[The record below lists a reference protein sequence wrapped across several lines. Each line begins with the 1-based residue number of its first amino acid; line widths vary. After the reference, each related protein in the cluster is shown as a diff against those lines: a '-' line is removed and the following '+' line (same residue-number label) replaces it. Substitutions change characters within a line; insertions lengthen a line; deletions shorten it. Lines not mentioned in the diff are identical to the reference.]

1 MAGSRGNYKSK
12 HYDELVSWFQT
23 IPGQH
28 VTVQEIYAHFV
39 ESGAN
44 IGMTTLYRLL
54 DRLTE
59 EGAVAKYTI
68 DSTSPACYEF
78 IPYNMNSG
86 IGDGNANGNGTQA
99 GLNRRSAS
107 NNPNGGNIIAGSIE
121 PSCYHCKCEVCG
133 KLIHLHCEEIKELQ
147 AHLFREHHF
156 QLNPMRTVM
165 YGICEDCLKAQTV
178 KKIVP

>member
-39 ESGAN
+39 ERGTN

-59 EGAVAKYTI
+59 EGTVAKYTV
-68 DSTSPACYEF
+68 DPTSPACYELVK
-78 IPYNMNSG
+78 SKT
-86 IGDGNANGNGTQA
+86 GNAA
-99 GLNRRSAS
+99 GGADEQ
-107 NNPNGGNIIAGSIE
+107 PA
-121 PSCYHCKCEVCG
+121 CYHCKCEICG

-165 YGICEDCLKAQTV
+165 YGICEDCLKAQTI